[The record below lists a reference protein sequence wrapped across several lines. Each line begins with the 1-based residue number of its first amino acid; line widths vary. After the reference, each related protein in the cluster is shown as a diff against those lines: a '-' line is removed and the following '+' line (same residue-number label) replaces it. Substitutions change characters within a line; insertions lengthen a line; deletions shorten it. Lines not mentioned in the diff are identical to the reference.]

1 MKRNRIVKN
10 YLNMSSKSVS
20 KMSDKELRHAVTV
33 LNSAANKR
41 IKRVYTAGL
50 SSDKIDK
57 QLESGKFSVA
67 GIKSRAALENAFVDV
82 SNFLQ
87 SKTTSVRGIR
97 NAQNKTFK
105 NLAEIVNK
113 ELPKREQVKTGRLSD
128 MKDQKLKNVIDMVW
142 TQVDKISEDKSLGIT
157 KSERYRL
164 AARAYNVVTRSR
176 KPIKSKDE
184 LFSNLTDFYNKNYK
198 KSIKNKPLTNLT
210 PEEQRIAENYTNIT

>member
-20 KMSDKELRHAVTV
+20 KMTDKELRHAVTV
-33 LNSAANKR
+33 MNSAANKR
-41 IKRVYTAGL
+41 IKRVYKADL
-50 SSDKIDK
+50 SSVKIDK
-57 QLESGKFSVA
+57 QLEAGKFSVA

-97 NAQNKTFK
+97 SAQNKTFK

-113 ELPKREQVKTGRLSD
+113 ELPKREQVKTGQLID
-128 MKDQKLKNVIDMVW
+128 MKDQKLKNVIDMIW

-164 AARAYNVVTRSR
+164 AAHAYNVVTRSR
-176 KPIKSKDE
+176 KPVKSKDE
-184 LFSNLTDFYNKNYK
+184 LFSNLTKFYKKNYK
-198 KSIKNKPLTNLT
+198 KSIKNKTLNNLT
-210 PEEQRIAENYTNIT
+210 PEEQRVAENYTNIT